1 MVAMGVT
8 AVRPAA
14 RQTTATGGVLVRGL
28 VHRLAARGEPMPV
41 EHALAIVVSAA
52 ARVHAA
58 HLAGGRLVAT
68 LETVQIKF
76 GGTVEVEP
84 SPALVVGEP
93 QADLAALGRLLAELI
108 RGATIP
114 PGLAEAFAS
123 VIDADEGPGSAAE
136 LARALGH
143 AAKAANVPLSRG
155 ELGRWA
161 RRQVHPP
168 RLAHTLR
175 RDDVPELGVDLGA
188 VKPKPKLAVGSGQFR
203 ELSLAEIEDDEL
215 AIEMRAEVDPGATG
229 PEPVEVEVEVE
240 LDVDLADLDD
250 LIAEAV
256 TPPALALID
265 LPAPPVP
272 RSYGTALLAAFA
284 VLVILAAAGVLLF
297 YPR

>member
-1 MVAMGVT
+1 
-8 AVRPAA
+8 
-14 RQTTATGGVLVRGL
+14 
-28 VHRLAARGEPMPV
+28 
-41 EHALAIVVSAA
+41 
-52 ARVHAA
+52 
-58 HLAGGRLVAT
+58 
-68 LETVQIKF
+68 VQIKF

-93 QADLAALGRLLAELI
+93 QADIAALGRLLAELI

-175 RDDVPELGVDLGA
+175 RGDVPELGVDLGA
-188 VKPKPKLAVGSGQFR
+188 LKPKPKLAVGSGHFR

-215 AIEMRAEVDPGATG
+215 AIEMRAEVAPDDLG
-229 PEPVEVEVEVE
+229 PEPVAVEVE

-250 LIAEAV
+250 LIAEAMV
-256 TPPALALID
+256 PPALALVD
-265 LPAPPVP
+265 LPTPPVP